1 MDEYELTPEEK
12 KAQKMAKIAFQRKK
26 RNTNLFLFCTCIIQI
41 VVTLA
46 IIVALFILSLVII
59 SRVFGPDSEVAAKIM
74 QILMFVEFI
83 GGLILGFMAF
93 SAIVRFIIKKFDLE
107 SKINADV
114 IARYK
119 KQPKDKKQD

>member
-12 KAQKMAKIAFQRKK
+12 QARKMAKIEYNRKK
-26 RNTNLFLFCTCIIQI
+26 RNTNLFLFCTCIVQI

-46 IIVALFILSLVII
+46 IIVALFVASLII
-59 SRVFGPDSEVAAKIM
+59 VSKVCDPNGTTAPRVM

-93 SAIVRFIIKKFDLE
+93 SAIVRWVIKKFNLE
-107 SKINADV
+107 TKINADV

-119 KQPKDKKQD
+119 KTPKEKK